1 MSVSDELGKLHD
13 LHQKGVLSDDEY
25 VRAKAR
31 VLGDDP
37 AAARSADASSSPTL
51 QSLNGLRRSRNDR
64 MLGGVCGGIARATG
78 IASWLVRLVF
88 ALLAICAGTGV
99 LLYVLMWILV
109 PEEDVWRV
117 DTHGGVH
124 TG

>member
-13 LHQKGVLSDDEY
+13 LHVRGVLSDDEY
-25 VRAKAR
+25 ARAKAR
-31 VLGDDP
+31 VLDGEP
-37 AAARSADASSSPTL
+37 AAARGAASSPTL
-51 QSLNGLRRSRNDR
+51 QNLNGLRRTRNDR

-78 IASWLVRLVF
+78 VASWLVRLVF

-109 PEEDVWRV
+109 PEEEVWRV
-117 DTHGGVH
+117 DANGGVN

>member
-88 ALLAICAGTGV
+88 ALLAIEGLQRGARA
-99 LLYVLMWILV
+99 
-109 PEEDVWRV
+109 RV
-117 DTHGGVH
+117 RGPASGGIVAQH
-124 TG
+124 P